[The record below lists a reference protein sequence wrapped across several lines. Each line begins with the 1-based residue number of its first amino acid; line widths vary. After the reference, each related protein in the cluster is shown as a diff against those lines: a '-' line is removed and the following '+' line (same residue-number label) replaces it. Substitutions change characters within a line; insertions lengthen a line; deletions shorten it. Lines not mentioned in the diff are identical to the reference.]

1 MQNPGS
7 SIEER
12 CWQKPPPLSP
22 KSQQSQISIL
32 RRDLWDLG
40 LRSSGFGH
48 EVQPG
53 EVVVYRD
60 RPWLELIPLVSGCN
74 KISLT
79 RWYTD
84 EPVITEWVR
93 HRPDHV
99 ARMVLHHYLGSRDPA
114 TCFVKDTPRHG

>member
-1 MQNPGS
+1 MAGRGRRKAEGGRTTS
-7 SIEER
+7 SFIL
-12 CWQKPPPLSP
+12 PPS
-22 KSQQSQISIL
+22 SFYHSL
-32 RRDLWDLG
+32 R
-40 LRSSGFGH
+40 FGY

-60 RPWLELIPLVSGCN
+60 RPRLELIPLVSRCN

-79 RWYTD
+79 CWYTD

-93 HRPDHV
+93 HGPDHV
-99 ARMVLHHYLGSRDPA
+99 ARLVLHHYLGSRDTA